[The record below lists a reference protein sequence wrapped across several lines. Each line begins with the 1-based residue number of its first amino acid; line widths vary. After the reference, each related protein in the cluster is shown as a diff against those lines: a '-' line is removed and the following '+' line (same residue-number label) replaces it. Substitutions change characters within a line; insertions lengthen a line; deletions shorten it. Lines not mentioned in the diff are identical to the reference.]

1 MEKLDICKNVLS
13 NIPDGFIFY
22 DINNTIIDYNEAF
35 IKMYGLEKGIELRGS
50 KAADLFK
57 LIKVD
62 KSIKTLVPFFP

>member
-35 IKMYGLEKGIELRGS
+35 IKMYGLEKELN
-50 KAADLFK
+50 
-57 LIKVD
+57 
-62 KSIKTLVPFFP
+62 